1 MARILLV
8 EDEPAIAT
16 GVRDDLELEG
26 YSVEL
31 VTDGLTAAEKSLH
44 GEYDLILLDVMLPG
58 KDGFTICRELR
69 AAGVRIPVVMLTARG
84 QEVDKVLGL
93 ELGADDYIT
102 KPFSRRELQARVKA
116 ALRRSAMA
124 TDQPAQ
130 IYQFDDVKIDF
141 GRCEAWRGGEPMDL
155 TAMEFKLLRTFLAHR
170 GRVLTIDQLNQEVW
184 SKDVFISDRVVYTH
198 MNNLRKKIEADPQNP
213 RHLITVRGVGYRF
226 DY

>member
-8 EDEPAIAT
+8 EDEPVIAA

-31 VTDGLTAAEKSLH
+31 ATDGATASTKGLQ
-44 GEYDLILLDVMLPG
+44 GQYDLILLDVMLPG
-58 KDGFTICRELR
+58 KDGLTVCRELR
-69 AAGVRIPVVMLTARG
+69 AAGVSTPVVMLTARG

-116 ALRRSAMA
+116 ALRRSAMTA
-124 TDQPAQ
+124 DQPAQ
-130 IYQFDDVKIDF
+130 VYEFGDVKMDF
-141 GRCEAWRGGEPMDL
+141 GRCEAWRGGKPMDL

-170 GRVLTIDQLNQEVW
+170 GRVLTIDRLNQEVW
-184 SKDVFISDRVVYTH
+184 GKDAFISDRVVYTH